1 MVLPRGHVLEV
12 NNDDEAPEYRPRIEE
27 EPDSPVEGGELRKA
41 KSTDK
46 IAIPRWDKMNEA
58 ERKDYEEAWL
68 KKGAREREGE
78 RVYRSRGSA
87 GEGSSAGAPEAG
99 SSRHPG
105 GRPGYETDE
114 APEFTD
120 EDEEVGKPLGTQEL
134 GESSGTS
141 GVSQQEH
148 AN

>member
-1 MVLPRGHVLEV
+1 MVLPRGHVEI

-27 EPDSPVEGGELRKA
+27 EPDSPVEGGTLRKA

-46 IAIPRWDKMNEA
+46 IAVPRWDKMNEE

-78 RVYRSRGSA
+78 RVYRARGSA
-87 GEGSSAGAPEAG
+87 GESSSTGAAGPSTQSRPE
-99 SSRHPG
+99 
-105 GRPGYETDE
+105 YETDE

-120 EDEEVGKPLGTQEL
+120 EDEAIGKALGAIEL
-134 GESSGTS
+134 GESSETS
-141 GVSQQEH
+141 GASQQKDDS
-148 AN
+148 